1 MPEPTPIRSAPAA
14 DARRRELLFA
24 LRVANVP
31 NATADTVV
39 NQHLCDDFYGYVHFL
54 CTEKWKDGGAGGT
67 PVTERITTSV
77 YFRGE
82 WASRPGIE
90 TIFLT
95 FPPNHSMFLPE
106 LLRAHTHPHLQ
117 IGMTVGFGNY
127 WDSVTFGPELL
138 QLCVRTDYDQR
149 LVSSPN
155 FDERV
160 IISKAEYLA
169 GGW

>member
-1 MPEPTPIRSAPAA
+1 
-14 DARRRELLFA
+14 
-24 LRVANVP
+24 
-31 NATADTVV
+31 
-39 NQHLCDDFYGYVHFL
+39 
-54 CTEKWKDGGAGGT
+54 
-67 PVTERITTSV
+67 
-77 YFRGE
+77 
-82 WASRPGIE
+82 
-90 TIFLT
+90 
-95 FPPNHSMFLPE
+95 MFLPE

>member
-77 YFRGE
+77 YFRRVGLQ
-82 WASRPGIE
+82 ARDRDDI
-90 TIFLT
+90 
-95 FPPNHSMFLPE
+95 
-106 LLRAHTHPHLQ
+106 PH
-117 IGMTVGFGNY
+117 
-127 WDSVTFGPELL
+127 
-138 QLCVRTDYDQR
+138 
-149 LVSSPN
+149 VSTKP
-155 FDERV
+155 FDV
-160 IISKAEYLA
+160 SA
-169 GGW
+169 